1 MFKFKFVLLIAIC
14 LALAESKLTNDKLKM
29 LSNSLQD
36 FKVKLNSTLQ
46 KSALAFSSQSD
57 FKKDVDSKWS
67 KLQGALGVLSRSV
80 INLQNDSEKW
90 TLVETRLNE
99 LEKKQAENAQIQQIF
114 NSNSQTSSTNT
125 GNNLD
130 IINETIKNNTKK
142 IDLLEKRLKNIEKHF
157 FEILKKFQNDPS
169 NKDNKLSMLKANKM
183 YEDNQLA
190 SFSKTKSL
198 GNTYTN
204 KYWYS
209 IFS

>member
-36 FKVKLNSTLQ
+36 FKVKLNSTLH
-46 KSALAFSSQSD
+46 KTSLAFSSQSD

-67 KLQGALGVLSRSV
+67 KLQGALGVLSRRV
-80 INLQNDSEKW
+80 INLQNDSDKW

-99 LEKKQAENAQIQQIF
+99 LEKKQAENAQIQQNF
-114 NSNSQTSSTNT
+114 NSNSQASSTNT

-183 YEDNQLA
+183 PEENQLA

-198 GNTYTN
+198 GNTY
-204 KYWYS
+204 KQIL
-209 IFS
+209 IFYF

>member
-1 MFKFKFVLLIAIC
+1 MFKFKFALLIAIC

-36 FKVKLNSTLQ
+36 FKVKLNSTLH
-46 KSALAFSSQSD
+46 KTSLAFSSQSD

-67 KLQGALGVLSRSV
+67 KLQGALGVLSRRV
-80 INLQNDSEKW
+80 INLQNDSDKW

-99 LEKKQAENAQIQQIF
+99 LEKKQAENAQIQQNF
-114 NSNSQTSSTNT
+114 NSNSQASSTNT

-183 YEDNQLA
+183 PEENQLA

-198 GNTYTN
+198 SNTY
-204 KYWYS
+204 KQIL
-209 IFS
+209 IFYF